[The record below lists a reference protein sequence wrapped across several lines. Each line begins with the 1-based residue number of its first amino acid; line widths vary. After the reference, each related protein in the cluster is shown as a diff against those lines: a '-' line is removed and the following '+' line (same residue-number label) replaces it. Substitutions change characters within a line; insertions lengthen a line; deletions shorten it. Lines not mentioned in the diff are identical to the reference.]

1 MAGGR
6 FFGLAS
12 HRIRPQNGWQISSR
26 KHAAGNRLPAIWSA
40 IGTGSLVSSS
50 SEDFDQ
56 WVFAIDRRRHVPHG
70 KTDLLSDSSVRSD
83 GNPLTSCCV
92 RRAASPSHTAVVHE
106 ILQRGPY
113 ASILGEGYA
122 GLARRRADRAHSLP
136 PSSRRAAPPIYPD
149 LIYDRHSRYR
159 APVQIGQSPRR
170 HRGYAVT
177 SRSPSPL
184 PQTGIRLSRSWR
196 GFLLLAT
203 ALKQVV
209 KHRKDLA
216 AVADLADRQRRSIG
230 AQTLI
235 QRAKR

>member
-83 GNPLTSCCV
+83 GNALTSCCV

-122 GLARRRADRAHSLP
+122 GPARRRADRAHSLP

-149 LIYDRHSRYR
+149 LIYDRHRSEKCQQ
-159 APVQIGQSPRR
+159 A
-170 HRGYAVT
+170 T
-177 SRSPSPL
+177 SH
-184 PQTGIRLSRSWR
+184 LSRREASFRIRADDVASFRYDVSMSGHVFARARETNDDGKIFWR
-196 GFLLLAT
+196 VFL
-203 ALKQVV
+203 
-209 KHRKDLA
+209 RC
-216 AVADLADRQRRSIG
+216 
-230 AQTLI
+230 
-235 QRAKR
+235 